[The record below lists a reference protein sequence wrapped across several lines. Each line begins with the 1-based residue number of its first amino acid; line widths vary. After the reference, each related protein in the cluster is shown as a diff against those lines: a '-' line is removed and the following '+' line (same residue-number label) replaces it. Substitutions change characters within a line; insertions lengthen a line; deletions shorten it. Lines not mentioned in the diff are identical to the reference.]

1 MLDEIS
7 LKLLM
12 IGDPSSGKTQLL
24 LRYVDEFF
32 PQIHFATIGVEF
44 KCKKIK
50 LNDININLQIWDT
63 AGQERF
69 HAISKRF
76 ILNSNGLIFVYDITN
91 RSSFRFIKEKYMYIK
106 DIKSENVKVII
117 VGNNMDMEDKRQ
129 VSKETV
135 KIFCEK
141 YNIENIEVSSSLGTN
156 VSKCFE
162 TLAKLIIENKSKE
175 ELLREFGRENNRNL
189 NKIKKVSVKEVK
201 KLKST
206 EIENK
211 KEKIKNNGEDIQFP
225 KLNKYLDF

>member
-1 MLDEIS
+1 MIDEIS
-7 LKLLM
+7 LKLIM

-50 LNDININLQIWDT
+50 LNNLNINLLIWNT

>member
-1 MLDEIS
+1 MLDEIN
-7 LKLLM
+7 LKILI
-12 IGDPSSGKTQLL
+12 IGDSSSGKTQLL

-32 PQIHFATIGVEF
+32 PQMPFATIGVEF

-50 LNDININLQIWDT
+50 LNNLNINLLIWDT

-69 HAISKRF
+69 HAITKSF
-76 ILNSNGLIFVYDITN
+76 IINENGLIFVYDITN

>member
-1 MLDEIS
+1 MLDEIN
-7 LKLLM
+7 LKLLI
-12 IGDPSSGKTQLL
+12 IGDSSSGKTQLL

-32 PQIHFATIGVEF
+32 PQMHFATIGVEF
-44 KCKKIK
+44 KTKKIK

-69 HAISKRF
+69 HTITKSF
-76 ILNSNGLIFVYDITN
+76 IKNENGLIFVYDITN
-91 RSSFRFIKEKYMYIK
+91 KSSFRFIKEKYMYIK

-162 TLAKLIIENKSKE
+162 TLTKLIIENKSKE
-175 ELLREFGRENNRNL
+175 ELLREFGRENNRNI
-189 NKIKKVSVKEVK
+189 NKRKKVSVKEIK

-206 EIENK
+206 EKENK
-211 KEKIKNNGEDIQFP
+211 KEKIINNGEDIQFP

>member
-12 IGDPSSGKTQLL
+12 IGDSSSGKTQLL

-32 PQIHFATIGVEF
+32 PQMPFATIGVEF

>member
-32 PQIHFATIGVEF
+32 PQMPFATIGVEF

-91 RSSFRFIKEKYMYIK
+91 KSSFRFIKEKYMYIK

>member
-1 MLDEIS
+1 MLDEIN
-7 LKLLM
+7 LKILIL
-12 IGDPSSGKTQLL
+12 GDSSSGKAQLL
-24 LRYVDEFF
+24 LRYVDELF
-32 PQIHFATIGVEF
+32 PQMPFATVGVEF

-50 LNDININLQIWDT
+50 LNNLNINLQIWDT

-69 HAISKRF
+69 HTITKSF
-76 ILNSNGLIFVYDITN
+76 IINTNGLIFVYDITN
-91 RSSFRFIKEKYMYIK
+91 KSSFRFIKEKYMDIK

-117 VGNNMDMEDKRQ
+117 VGNNMEKEDKRQ
-129 VSKETV
+129 VSKGEV
-135 KIFCEK
+135 KSFGEK

-211 KEKIKNNGEDIQFP
+211 KEKIINNGEDIQFP

>member
-1 MLDEIS
+1 M
-7 LKLLM
+7 
-12 IGDPSSGKTQLL
+12 P
-24 LRYVDEFF
+24 
-32 PQIHFATIGVEF
+32 FATIGVEF

-50 LNDININLQIWDT
+50 LNNLNINLLIWDT

-69 HAISKRF
+69 HATTKSF
-76 ILNSNGLIFVYDITN
+76 IINENGLIFVYDITN
-91 RSSFRFIKEKYMYIK
+91 KSSFRFIKEKYMYIK

-162 TLAKLIIENKSKE
+162 TLTKLIIENKSKE
-175 ELLREFGRENNRNL
+175 ELLREFGRENNRNI
-189 NKIKKVSVKEVK
+189 NKRKKVSVKEIK

-206 EIENK
+206 EKENK
-211 KEKIKNNGEDIQFP
+211 KEKIINNGEDIQFP

>member
-24 LRYVDEFF
+24 QRYVDEFF

-50 LNDININLQIWDT
+50 LNNLNINLLIWNT

-69 HAISKRF
+69 HAITKSF
-76 ILNSNGLIFVYDITN
+76 IINENGLIFVYDITN
-91 RSSFRFIKEKYMYIK
+91 KSSFRFIKEKYMDIK

-175 ELLREFGRENNRNL
+175 ELLREFGRENNRNI
-189 NKIKKVSVKEVK
+189 NKRKKSLKKEIK

-206 EIENK
+206 EKENK
-211 KEKIKNNGEDIQFP
+211 KEKIINNGEDIQFP

>member
-1 MLDEIS
+1 MLDEIT

-12 IGDPSSGKTQLL
+12 IGDSSSGKTQLK
-24 LRYVDEFF
+24 LRYIDEFF
-32 PQIHFATIGVEF
+32 PQMPLSTVGVEF
-44 KCKKIK
+44 KSKKIK

-69 HAISKRF
+69 HTIAKSYI
-76 ILNSNGLIFVYDITN
+76 INANGLIFVYDITN
-91 RSSFRFIKEKYMYIK
+91 KSSFRFIKEKYMYIK

-175 ELLREFGRENNRNL
+175 ELLREFGRKNNRNL
-189 NKIKKVSVKEVK
+189 NKIKKVSVKEIK

-206 EIENK
+206 EKENK
-211 KEKIKNNGEDIQFP
+211 KEKIINNGEDIQFP

>member
-1 MLDEIS
+1 MLDEIN
-7 LKLLM
+7 LKILI
-12 IGDPSSGKTQLL
+12 IGDSSSGKTQLL

-32 PQIHFATIGVEF
+32 PQMPFATIGVEF
-44 KCKKIK
+44 KSKKIK

-69 HAISKRF
+69 HAISKSF

-91 RSSFRFIKEKYMYIK
+91 RSSFRSLKDKYMDIK

-117 VGNNMDMEDKRQ
+117 VGNNMEKEDKRQ
-129 VSKETV
+129 VSKGEV
-135 KIFCEK
+135 KSFGEK

-175 ELLREFGRENNRNL
+175 ELLREFGRENNRNP
-189 NKIKKVSVKEVK
+189 NKKKSVKEIK
-201 KLKST
+201 KLKSK

-211 KEKIKNNGEDIQFP
+211 KEKIINN
-225 KLNKYLDF
+225 K

>member
-1 MLDEIS
+1 MFDEIN
-7 LKLLM
+7 LKILI
-12 IGDPSSGKTQLL
+12 IGDSSSGKTQLL

-32 PQIHFATIGVEF
+32 PQMPFATIGVEF
-44 KCKKIK
+44 KSKKIK
-50 LNDININLQIWDT
+50 LNDININLQIWGT

-69 HAISKRF
+69 HAITKNF
-76 ILNSNGLIFVYDITN
+76 IINANGLIFVYDITN
-91 RSSFRFIKEKYMYIK
+91 RSSFRLIKEIYMDIK

-117 VGNNMDMEDKRQ
+117 VGNNMEKEDKRQ

-175 ELLREFGRENNRNL
+175 ELLREFGRENNRNI
-189 NKIKKVSVKEVK
+189 NKRKKSLKNEIK

-206 EIENK
+206 EKENK
-211 KEKIKNNGEDIQFP
+211 KEKIINNGEDIQFP

>member
-32 PQIHFATIGVEF
+32 PQIYFVTIGVEF

-69 HAISKRF
+69 HAITKSF
-76 ILNSNGLIFVYDITN
+76 IINENGLIFVYDITN

-175 ELLREFGRENNRNL
+175 ELLREFGRENNRNI
-189 NKIKKVSVKEVK
+189 NKRKKSLKKEIK

-206 EIENK
+206 EKENK
-211 KEKIKNNGEDIQFP
+211 KEKIINNGEDIQFP

>member
-1 MLDEIS
+1 MLDEIR
-7 LKLLM
+7 LNILL
-12 IGDPSSGKTQLL
+12 IGDSTSGKTQLL

-32 PQIHFATIGVEF
+32 PEMHLATIGVEF
-44 KCKKIK
+44 KSKKIK
-50 LNDININLQIWDT
+50 LNDININLQIWDA

-91 RSSFRFIKEKYMYIK
+91 KSSFRFIKEKYMDIK
-106 DIKSENVKVII
+106 DTKPENVKVII
-117 VGNNMDMEDKRQ
+117 VGNNMEKEDKRQ
-129 VSKETV
+129 VSKGEI
-135 KIFCEK
+135 KSFGEK